1 MGIVKRVKNVLKST
15 PLVAI
20 PIVVVVLVVTSALN
34 VYINKVDGDY
44 LLEFK
49 ESVENHR
56 TEEEWNNISSMLI
69 ASQVA
74 ASQNSKYIAQRLELD
89 LYKMFGNFGSFKEYF
104 EKSDFDEKFLDLVT
118 YTLNEETN
126 IPSTLYPINYHTMLA
141 IDKGIIA
148 SFSNTDKL
156 ITHEIEE
163 VITWENFIKN
173 IPNPELAAEALQS
186 IRNKDN
192 NIIFMQTE
200 PSRDGEIEK
209 NTNMDLETLKSAFF
223 KYGLDGLKYYS
234 LLSPAYI
241 TEKGEIYSIED
252 AHRIAKTDN
261 YKIMIIQS
269 FNLSDI
275 ISKFERSILEHQ
287 KNTVQDLTFLYDY
300 VKNKNLRALIWS
312 FALFS
317 IGILL
322 INIYNSTLRNH
333 EDEIVKLTN
342 NDYNDFKDD

>member
-1 MGIVKRVKNVLKST
+1 MGIVKKVRNILKSS

-20 PIVVVVLVVTSALN
+20 PIVVVVLIVTSALN
-34 VYINKVDGDY
+34 IYINKVNGEY

-49 ESVENHR
+49 TSVEDHR
-56 TEEEWNNISSMLI
+56 IEEEWNNRSSMLL

-74 ASQNSKYIAQRLELD
+74 ASQNSKYIAQKLELD
-89 LYKMFGNFGSFKEYF
+89 LYRIFGDFKSFREYF
-104 EKSDFDEKFLDLVT
+104 EKSDFDKKFLDLVT

-141 IDKGIIA
+141 VDKGIVA
-148 SFSNTDKL
+148 SFSNTDTL
-156 ITHEIEE
+156 ITHNIDDI
-163 VITWENFIKN
+163 VTWEEFIN
-173 IPNPELAAEALQS
+173 NVPNPELASEALQS
-186 IRNKDN
+186 IKNKDN
-192 NIIFMQTE
+192 NIIFMQTD
-200 PSRDGEIEK
+200 PSRNGELEK
-209 NTNMDLETLKSAFF
+209 NTNMDLETLKSAYM

-241 TEKGEIYSIED
+241 TEKGEIYSIDD
-252 AHRIAKTDN
+252 AHRLAKTDN

-333 EDEIVKLTN
+333 EDEIVKITS
-342 NDYNDFKDD
+342 DDSNDFKDD